1 MNPNAVQEERG
12 PRKKVRCKDTEK
24 NKDQEVLKKS
34 KTCAKPSKLEEGKIP
49 KIDKKKVGNIF
60 FKSSNFANHWSPS
73 TLRQHDETMLPSGFE
88 LSQQIR

>member
-24 NKDQEVLKKS
+24 SKDQHQEVLKKS

-49 KIDKKKVGNIF
+49 KIDKKKLIIF
-60 FKSSNFANHWSPS
+60 F
-73 TLRQHDETMLPSGFE
+73 
-88 LSQQIR
+88 

>member
-34 KTCAKPSKLEEGKIP
+34 KTCAKPSKVEEGKIP
-49 KIDKKKVGNIF
+49 KIDKK
-60 FKSSNFANHWSPS
+60 SW
-73 TLRQHDETMLPSGFE
+73 
-88 LSQQIR
+88 